1 MDDPHMLEIEDL
13 RKENERLGD
22 LLFQEI
28 YNGQEKLDEIELLRA
43 ELNLLKVQ
51 KKLKGKRWRFK

>member
-51 KKLKGKRWRFK
+51 RKLKGKRWTFR